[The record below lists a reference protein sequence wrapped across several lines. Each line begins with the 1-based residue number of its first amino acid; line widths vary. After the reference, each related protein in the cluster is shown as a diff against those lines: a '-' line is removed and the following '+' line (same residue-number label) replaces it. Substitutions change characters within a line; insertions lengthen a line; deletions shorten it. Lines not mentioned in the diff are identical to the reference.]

1 MYTLN
6 QEIHVTGF
14 GEMRKCV
21 FSHNDIN
28 EVKKKLC
35 EIVQKDRVKVKELTI
50 TKEIPFEFKC
60 AVSLCT
66 EEEV

>member
-1 MYTLN
+1 MY
-6 QEIHVTGF
+6 
-14 GEMRKCV
+14 
-21 FSHNDIN
+21 SPHNDIN

-60 AVSLCT
+60 AVAIKD